1 MSQPAPLNVEAG
13 NVLFRQGDSCAG
25 FVQVHSGAVRV
36 VMQASN
42 GREMVLYYVRPG
54 EICMQTFACL
64 TQNKEYAAEGVA
76 DTDCQIT
83 IIPKDRF
90 HSLMRDDAEFRD
102 AVYASIAERFSDF
115 EHAVQSLAFSPL
127 NARLAE
133 ALLRLSETSDTIQ
146 ATHERLASE
155 IGSSREVVSR
165 QLSAFAQQGVIS
177 LSRGQVHILDRDALS
192 QILNG
197 SA

>member
-1 MSQPAPLNVEAG
+1 MSDAAPLKVSAG
-13 NVLFRQGDSCAG
+13 NVLFRQGDNCAG

-36 VMQASN
+36 VMQAPN

-64 TQNKEYAAEGVA
+64 TQDKAYAAEGVA
-76 DTDCQIT
+76 DTDCEIT
-83 IIPKDRF
+83 VIPKDRF
-90 HSLMRDDAEFRD
+90 HTLMRDDAAFRD

-133 ALLRLSETSDTIQ
+133 ALLRLSETSDIIQ

-165 QLSAFAQQGVIS
+165 QLNAFAQQNLIS
-177 LSRGQVHILDRDALS
+177 LSRGQVQVKDRDALS
-192 QILNG
+192 QILAG